1 MCSAGH
7 WPSRATANARCVRE
21 RAAEAKLTIPDL
33 KVFLKNAKLPV
44 GGKKADLLDRAR
56 AAAGASA
63 GVGRGK

>member
-1 MCSAGH
+1 
-7 WPSRATANARCVRE
+7 VRE